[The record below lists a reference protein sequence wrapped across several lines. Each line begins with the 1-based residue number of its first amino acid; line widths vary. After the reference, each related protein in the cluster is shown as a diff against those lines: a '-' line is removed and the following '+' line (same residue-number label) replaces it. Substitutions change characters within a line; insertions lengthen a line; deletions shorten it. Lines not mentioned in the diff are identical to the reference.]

1 MSISASEHGS
11 ETEEER
17 ERERERESEREWP
30 PKRGP
35 EQQRDEA
42 VRERKNCVK
51 AHNNMCFATQALLRK
66 YAPIL
71 IIVGAFLFLFWLRKK
86 IYG

>member
-1 MSISASEHGS
+1 MSISASEQGP

-17 ERERERESEREWP
+17 ERGDRGGREVKSSREMKLHGREN
-30 PKRGP
+30 GV
-35 EQQRDEA
+35 EA
-42 VRERKNCVK
+42 Q
-51 AHNNMCFATQALLRK
+51 NNMCSATQALLRK